1 MFLVKTKSNNLILI
15 LILTIFCVLWLNK
28 VIIETFLQKLLIF
41 KFFLDLFF
49 LLLTFF
55 NAGD

>member
-49 LLLTFF
+49 LLLAFF